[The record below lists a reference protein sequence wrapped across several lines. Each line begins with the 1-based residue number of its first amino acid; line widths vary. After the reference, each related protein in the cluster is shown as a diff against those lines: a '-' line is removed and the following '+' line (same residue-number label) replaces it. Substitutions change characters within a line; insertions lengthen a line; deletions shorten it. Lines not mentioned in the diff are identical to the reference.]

1 MHVSYNEWILILYWK
16 LDNPCYSLGDYLAIS
31 AQGKHVKF
39 STTIWG
45 VLAIL
50 TDIVFRGLFLAYMF
64 SIIKAKTFPLLG
76 RVIY

>member
-1 MHVSYNEWILILYWK
+1 MTKNLSNFVLETRQPILPY
-16 LDNPCYSLGDYLAIS
+16 YSLGDYLAIS
-31 AQGKHVKF
+31 AQGTNVKF